1 MREVHQGDGVA
12 FLARGGLTADVAVVT
27 SLPDVSELRLPEGEW
42 RRWFVDTAALACRAV
57 ADDAIAVFFQSDV
70 TRDGRWIDKGHLV
83 HLGADAAGASC
94 VFHKIV
100 CRSPAG
106 VGTPGRPAYARL
118 LGFSRGLRVD
128 DASATADV
136 LPRLGAMTWK
146 SAMGVAACEATC
158 RFLLEHTRCRTV
170 LDPFCGLG
178 TMLAVAEAHGLDAI
192 GVEISPRRAA
202 RARTLQ
208 LRPVAVRG
216 DRI

>member
-12 FLARGGLTADVAVVT
+12 FLARGGLAPEVAVVT
-27 SLPDVSELRLPEGEW
+27 SLPDVSELPLPEAAW
-42 RRWFVDTAALACRAV
+42 RSWFVDTAALACRAV
-57 ADDAIAVFFQSDV
+57 ADDAVTVFFQSDV

-83 HLGADAAGASC
+83 HLGADAAGAAC

-106 VGTPGRPAYARL
+106 VATPGRPAYARL
-118 LGFSRGLRVD
+118 LGFSRSLRVVD
-128 DASATADV
+128 PSATADV

-192 GVEISPRRAA
+192 GVEISARRAA

-208 LRPVAVRG
+208 LAPRAADG
-216 DRI
+216 G